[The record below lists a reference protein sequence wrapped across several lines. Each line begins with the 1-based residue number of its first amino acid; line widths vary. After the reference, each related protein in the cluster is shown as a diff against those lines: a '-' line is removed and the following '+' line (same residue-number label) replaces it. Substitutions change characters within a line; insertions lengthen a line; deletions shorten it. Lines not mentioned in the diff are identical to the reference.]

1 MPPPRAR
8 EDAAAGAAAAAGG
21 GGGGNGSEV
30 RGGGVGNKRS
40 EGEGIMDCVKAGSH
54 RRGERMCRRLERE
67 SAGRAAASREREGMV
82 E

>member
-54 RRGERMCRRLERE
+54 RRGEERRENV
-67 SAGRAAASREREGMV
+67 SSSRERERRQGSSV
-82 E
+82 